1 MSRSRRRTPIVGI
14 TTADSEKDDKRQA
27 NQNLRHA
34 VRRALRTGAEVI
46 PTLRDVSDVWTFAKD
61 GKHWWQ
67 KDDRRK

>member
-1 MSRSRRRTPIVGI
+1 MSRSRRHTTIVGI

-34 VRRALRTGAEVI
+34 VRRALRTEAEVI
-46 PTLRDVSDVWTFAKD
+46 PAMREVSNVWLFAKD
-61 GKHWWQ
+61 GKKWWK